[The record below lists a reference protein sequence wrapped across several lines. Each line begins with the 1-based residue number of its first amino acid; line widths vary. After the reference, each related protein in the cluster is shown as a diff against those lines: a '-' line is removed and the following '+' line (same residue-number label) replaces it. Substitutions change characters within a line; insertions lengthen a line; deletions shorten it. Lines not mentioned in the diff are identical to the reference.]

1 MAAAMGHL
9 SPEHVTDPQNVMLPG
24 TLPVPGH
31 SGHRLQPHEAPRT
44 LQPTVVTGHHLT
56 FVQHWVHPKRAE
68 SPEG

>member
-1 MAAAMGHL
+1 MGHL

-24 TLPVPGH
+24 TLPIPGH